1 MVIVEM
7 PPNKD
12 WVTVSASISSIE
24 KCFQTKL
31 ASWENS
37 RSGLV
42 RDGHIHAYSCTR
54 RYVVIVVVV
63 TAAVVAATYAGL
75 IFIPLIIIV
84 IV

>member
-31 ASWENS
+31 VSWENS

-42 RDGHIHAYSCTR
+42 RDGHSCTR
-54 RYVVIVVVV
+54 IYVVIVVVM
-63 TAAVVAATYAGL
+63 TATVIAATHPGL

>member
-42 RDGHIHAYSCTR
+42 RDDHVVHLYH
-54 RYVVIVVVV
+54 RYVVVVVVV
-63 TAAVVAATYAGL
+63 TADVVAATHPGL
-75 IFIPLIIIV
+75 IFITLIIIV
-84 IV
+84 MV